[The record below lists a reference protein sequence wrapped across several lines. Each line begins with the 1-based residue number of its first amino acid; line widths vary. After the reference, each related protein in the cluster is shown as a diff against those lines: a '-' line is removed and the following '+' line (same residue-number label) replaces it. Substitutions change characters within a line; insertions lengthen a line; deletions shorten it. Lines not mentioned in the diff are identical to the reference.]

1 MGKMISKLLKQL
13 SKASSHLM
21 VRELFMRIIIE
32 PEWDDVSSEAKDLV
46 KKLLTYDP
54 VKRISASEAL

>member
-1 MGKMISKLLKQL
+1 MFINDN
-13 SKASSHLM
+13 
-21 VRELFMRIIIE
+21 IE

-54 VKRISASEAL
+54 AKRITAADAL